1 MKFGN
6 QFSFYKIP
14 EWTEFYLDY
23 TSLKMILKLLDNRKN
38 KKKGL
43 RKLKRKISKISSE
56 SIEFSNSDE
65 NKKLI
70 HKIKNKKKEIIKHIE
85 DISEYSKEKQLNY
98 FLNFYKQKIKI
109 VEEFFKEKINEY
121 KLKLE
126 NLQNKID
133 LNNSFGIEKN
143 INEKKENAERDELG
157 YAVSWKRALSNIY
170 NITSWLHS
178 YYSINILAMKKIQKK
193 AKKIFLLNNIYEIE
207 NSLNE
212 IDNSFDLNIYLS
224 QLIDLRKKIKSIY
237 SNELTEGNSKKAL
250 EELEQRLIGGS
261 RIKHIKLIFFYI
273 GVIITSFLFF
283 ISLNYIKPVQEYS
296 FIPFFPAYNFFL

>member
-1 MKFGN
+1 MV
-6 QFSFYKIP
+6 
-14 EWTEFYLDY
+14 T
-23 TSLKMILKLLDNRKN
+23 LLLFN
-38 KKKGL
+38 KYFCNEK
-43 RKLKRKISKISSE
+43 
-56 SIEFSNSDE
+56 
-65 NKKLI
+65 
-70 HKIKNKKKEIIKHIE
+70 
-85 DISEYSKEKQLNY
+85 YSK
-98 FLNFYKQKIKI
+98 
-109 VEEFFKEKINEY
+109 
-121 KLKLE
+121 
-126 NLQNKID
+126 
-133 LNNSFGIEKN
+133 
-143 INEKKENAERDELG
+143 
-157 YAVSWKRALSNIY
+157 
-170 NITSWLHS
+170 
-178 YYSINILAMKKIQKK
+178 KK

-296 FIPFFPAYNFFL
+296 FIPFFPAYNFFFIIVEVMIGISINMVILRKYKINYIYIFEIVPNSRLGSTEMFQNAFLLLSIWLSSLKSKSSISIITLVDKSIPNGKVLLVLSNNVLFV